1 MKFFKRLLGI
11 CETPPPGDPEAW
23 TVADGIV
30 SINLARIPELNN
42 PGGAVRLEG
51 KDPAPRLLVFHG
63 DDGRHH
69 VVSNR
74 CTHMGRRI
82 DPIAGSKIIQCC
94 SVSKSTFTYDGK
106 AVGGAAKKPLQT
118 YPVSRDGETLTI
130 QLTR

>member
-23 TVADGIV
+23 TVANGVV
-30 SINLARIPELNN
+30 SINLSRVPELNN

-69 VVSNR
+69 AMSNR

-82 DPIAGSKIIQCC
+82 DPIAGSKTIQCC
-94 SVSKSTFTYDGK
+94 SVSKSTFAYDGTP
-106 AVGGAAKKPLQT
+106 VGGAAKTSLTT
-118 YPVSRDGETLTI
+118 YPVSREGDALKI
-130 QLTR
+130 KI